1 MAELIF
7 IFNDPNE
14 GRREVTVAAEKFIIG
29 RSPECNLPIAD
40 TRLSR
45 EHLLVERYGDVFVA
59 TDRGSSNGTLLNGSP
74 LTEPKAINDRDRLDL
89 GGFEIKV
96 AIGGGQPEA
105 AAPSTPEPAIDAVPA
120 PAPIRPSAAVTAPA
134 AGGGLPRSVF
144 IAVPIIAVVVLVAL
158 GALVYSMSGKKTVVD
173 NSNFIYS
180 SDPERTPS
188 DRKSPTPSP
197 GSSASPAGTDT
208 PPGGTDS
215 GDSGNVATPPPT
227 PSNLN
232 DAGKTEA
239 NAAAFL
245 RKAAAN
251 DPKAFVT
258 GTQAQII
265 SAKVKTAASSPALAD
280 NISSARKNAAAINS
294 LATSKNLKPQ
304 LLAAAAIAK
313 LGSSRGDVLSTAQ
326 SMADT
331 LDKLA
336 IQVGNELGDDC
347 LLMMAAYD
355 QGDPM
360 KMRNMLQN
368 LATQSTESS
377 RTIRS
382 IWFLHKNGKIT
393 AAEYD
398 FALRFLAVGTIAQN
412 PRDFGVNT
420 DGLSF

>member
-1 MAELIF
+1 MAELLL
-7 IFNDPNE
+7 IFNDPND
-14 GRREVTVAAEKFIIG
+14 GRREVAVAAETFIIG
-29 RSPECNLPIAD
+29 RGVECNLPVAD

-45 EHLLVERYGDVFVA
+45 EHLLIERYGDVFVA
-59 TDRGSSNGTLLNGSP
+59 TDRGSSNGTILNGEP
-74 LTEPKAINDRDRLDL
+74 LSEPKAISNNDRLDL

-96 AIGGGQPEA
+96 VIRGGELA
-105 AAPSTPEPAIDAVPA
+105 AAEPPA
-120 PAPIRPSAAVTAPA
+120 PEFVPNATPAASPIRPSAAATAPPS
-134 AGGGLPRSVF
+134 GGGLPRSVF
-144 IAVPIIAVVVLVAL
+144 IAAPIIAVVVLVAL
-158 GALVYSMSGKKTVVD
+158 GALVYSMSGKKPKVANTDFV
-173 NSNFIYS
+173 YS
-180 SDPERTPS
+180 SDPEKTPS
-188 DRKSPTPSP
+188 DRRSPTPVL
-197 GSSASPAGTDT
+197 SSSTLPASTDT
-208 PPGGTDS
+208 PPGGTVS
-215 GDSGNVATPPPT
+215 GDPGNAATPPPT

-232 DAGKTEA
+232 DTGKTES

-265 SAKVKTAASSPALAD
+265 SSKVKSMASSPALAE
-280 NISSARKNAAAINS
+280 NISSARKNAAAIKA